1 MVAEQHVFCCQ
12 KRIVQTAFQEVA
24 GVSVEIGSYL
34 RQAREAIGLSLEQL
48 QEKTKIQKSFL
59 IAIENGEFDKLP
71 SPFYVRTY
79 LRSYA
84 NCVKIE
90 PHHILRQY
98 RKMEQAERLTGV
110 HKAITQSDLEQT
122 QGLPPLG
129 QLQQTGK
136 MPVVNKNSQPQN
148 TTRMKSL
155 PTQNTS
161 PQRIN
166 TQTALTAS
174 KMNQNRANE
183 RTERAERAQV
193 RRDLGYQ
200 RTTGMNKK
208 DVTAGGNP
216 AGFNSKAKKE
226 LYPTVAP
233 RSRQTGYQ
241 QTGPQIKAGY
251 QQGQTTSSNNRL
263 MSSTGPVAR
272 TSGSL
277 KKLDLN
283 KAPLPSV
290 SPGELEKSSGEI
302 RHQRLSRVERLS
314 RRASRSRRAAK
325 KSLAGFSF
333 KSPVVMALAGL
344 LLCIPIGWAIMSY
357 TGDDVQPDTNSNNQ
371 EVKPEETPV
380 IPPEKKGTLQLAQQD
395 VNVVHYRLEGTDQIV
410 VMVHAAGGKS
420 RVELRTSLPSEGGS
434 PIEDVTLP
442 EEQKWN
448 YQYTYNGNSDFYIG
462 LSAPED
468 SIIYINGQVVKSAR
482 YVHVRKTD

>member
-1 MVAEQHVFCCQ
+1 M
-12 KRIVQTAFQEVA
+12 
-24 GVSVEIGSYL
+24 SVEIGSYL

-98 RKMEQAERLTGV
+98 RKMEQAERGLTGV
-110 HKAITQSDLEQT
+110 HKAVTPADLQQT
-122 QGLPPLG
+122 QGLPPLEK
-129 QLQQTGK
+129 LQQTGK
-136 MPVVNKNSQPQN
+136 IPVVNNKNSLQN
-148 TTRMKSL
+148 TMRQKTL

-161 PQRIN
+161 PHRID

-174 KMNQNRANE
+174 KKNPT
-183 RTERAERAQV
+183 RTNDWAQV

-200 RTTGMNKK
+200 RTTGVNRN
-208 DVTAGGNP
+208 DTTTGGNST
-216 AGFNSKAKKE
+216 GYTSNTGRFKKANKE
-226 LYPTVAP
+226 LYPTAVP
-233 RSRQTGYQ
+233 MTRQMGYQ
-241 QTGPQIKAGY
+241 QVKAQTGPQQIPQTGY
-251 QQGQTTSSNNRL
+251 RQGQTTSPNHRVTSN
-263 MSSTGPVAR
+263 TGPVAR
-272 TSGSL
+272 TSGSF

-283 KAPLPSV
+283 NAPLPSV
-290 SPGELEKSSGEI
+290 SPNELEKGSEES

-314 RRASRSRRAAK
+314 RRASRGRRAAK
-325 KSLAGFSF
+325 KSLSRFSF
-333 KSPVVMALAGL
+333 KSPVAMAVAGL
-344 LLCIPIGWAIMSY
+344 ILCIPLGWAIMSY
-357 TGDDVQPDTNSNNQ
+357 VGDDTQPDANINRQ
-371 EVKPEETPV
+371 EEKPPETPV
-380 IPPEKKGTLQLAQQD
+380 IAPDKKGTLQLAQQD

-434 PIEDVTLP
+434 SIEDVTLP
-442 EEQKWN
+442 QGQKWS
-448 YQYTYNGNSDFYIG
+448 YQYTYDGNSDFYIG

-468 SIIYINGQVVKSAR
+468 SIVYINGQVVKSAR

>member
-110 HKAITQSDLEQT
+110 HQAVTESDLQQT

-148 TTRMKSL
+148 TMRMKTL

-174 KMNQNRANE
+174 KKNPNRAN
-183 RTERAERAQV
+183 ERAQV

-216 AGFNSKAKKE
+216 AGFHSKAKKE

-233 RSRQTGYQ
+233 RTRQTGYQ

-263 MSSTGPVAR
+263 MSGTGPVAR
-272 TSGSL
+272 TSGSF

-290 SPGELEKSSGEI
+290 SPNELEKSSGEI

-314 RRASRSRRAAK
+314 RGASRSRRAAK
-325 KSLAGFSF
+325 KSLSKFSF
-333 KSPVVMALAGL
+333 KSPVVMAVAGL
-344 LLCIPIGWAIMSY
+344 LLCIPLGWAIMSF
-357 TGDDVQPDTNSNNQ
+357 TGDDVQPDSNSNKQ
-371 EVKPEETPV
+371 KIESEETPL
-380 IPPEKKGTLQLAQQD
+380 IAPDKKGTLQLAQQD

-442 EEQKWN
+442 EGQKWN

-468 SIIYINGQVVKSAR
+468 SIVYINGQVVKSAR